1 MTNTLPTNNL
11 NLQSTANKCLNA
23 SATLWFLTAVF
34 GQWFFAYYILMFYGK
49 NAVQGDWGAWSNRM
63 VHGIIEGDLV
73 GNIAVFI
80 HIFLAF
86 VITFSGPLQ
95 IMPQIRSQFPKFHRW
110 NGRVYI
116 ATAFIIALGAIYMTW
131 SREAVIAGLIGQI
144 SISLDGLLIL
154 FFAFMALRTAM
165 ARKFKIHRRW
175 ALRLFFAVSVVW
187 FYRIGRGLWMF
198 LNHGSSPGVNA
209 TLTGPFDIFLGF
221 AGILLPLFFLELYF
235 WAQVRATPIV
245 KMGVASLICV
255 LTVLLGLGIYQA
267 AQMFW
272 ISALY
277 P

>member
-1 MTNTLPTNNL
+1 MPQTLTPSDLKFKSN
-11 NLQSTANKCLNA
+11 ANKLLNT
-23 SATLWFLTAVF
+23 SATFWFLTAVF
-34 GQWFFAYYILMFYGK
+34 GQWFFAYYILMYYGG
-49 NAVQGDWGAWSNRM
+49 NAVKGNWSAWTNRM
-63 VHGIIEGDLV
+63 IHGILEGDLV
-73 GNIAVFI
+73 GNIAVLI

-95 IMPQIRSQFPKFHRW
+95 IIPQVRSRFPKFHRW

-131 SREAVIAGLIGQI
+131 SREVVIAGLIGQI
-144 SISLDGLLIL
+144 STSLDGLLIL
-154 FFAFMALRTAM
+154 IFAFMALRTAM

-175 ALRLFFAVSVVW
+175 ALRMFFAVSVVW

-235 WAQVRATPIV
+235 LTQTRGTAIV
-245 KMGVASLICV
+245 KIAMAGLIGI
-255 LTVLLGLGIYQA
+255 LTILLALGIYQA
-267 AQMFW
+267 TKIFW
-272 ISALY
+272 IPAL
-277 P
+277 